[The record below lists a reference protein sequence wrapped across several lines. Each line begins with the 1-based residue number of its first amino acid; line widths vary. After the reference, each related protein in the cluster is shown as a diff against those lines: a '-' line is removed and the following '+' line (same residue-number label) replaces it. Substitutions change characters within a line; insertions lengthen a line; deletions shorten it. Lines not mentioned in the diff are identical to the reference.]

1 MFAPYSKSGFSR
13 QGNKCQHFRFLSNAA
28 YRSFLYAKFNISP
41 LDMESASVALIC
53 LQQRAPFIAIRAL
66 SSGLTGGGS
75 SDPTEAGKFISLA
88 SKNSV
93 TAVVEFITV
102 ITLSDANFTLN
113 HHLSIFL
120 MILNLFR

>member
-1 MFAPYSKSGFSR
+1 MALVDRGTSASI
-13 QGNKCQHFRFLSNAA
+13 FLSNAA

-53 LQQRAPFIAIRAL
+53 LQQRVPFIAIRAL

-75 SDPTEAGKFISLA
+75 GDPTEAGKFISLA

-93 TAVVEFITV
+93 TAVVEFIKQ
-102 ITLSDANFTLN
+102 LSLYQMLIS
-113 HHLSIFL
+113 H
-120 MILNLFR
+120 

>member
-1 MFAPYSKSGFSR
+1 MALVDRGTSASI
-13 QGNKCQHFRFLSNAA
+13 FLSNAA

-53 LQQRAPFIAIRAL
+53 LHQQRVPFIAIRAL

-75 SDPTEAGKFISLA
+75 GDPTEAGKFISLA

-93 TAVVEFITV
+93 TAVVEFIKQ
-102 ITLSDANFTLN
+102 LSLYQMLIS
-113 HHLSIFL
+113 H
-120 MILNLFR
+120 